1 MKSIFELITPED
13 IMAYALPNSQ
23 EESQE
28 DYQDEHVISLAS
40 KTVRTDNDKSI
51 TATVKFDYETDTM
64 VLVLAITDRASHSVE
79 LHQIPVEPP
88 FEYGF
93 VRNE

>member
-1 MKSIFELITPED
+1 MKSIFDLITPED
-13 IMAYALPNSQ
+13 IMAYALPNAQ
-23 EESQE
+23 EEPQE
-28 DYQDEHVISLAS
+28 DCQDEHVISLAS

-64 VLVLAITDRASHSVE
+64 VLVLAITDRTTHSVE

>member
-1 MKSIFELITPED
+1 
-13 IMAYALPNSQ
+13 MAYALPNAQ

-28 DYQDEHVISLAS
+28 DCQDEHVISLAS

-51 TATVKFDYETDTM
+51 TVTVKFDYETDTM